1 MRLKLHNLF
10 CFILGLEHY
19 KSYLESEL
27 KNFFQEHWHCS
38 RCSQN
43 LASVKQALTHLAV
56 NHKLA
61 QEYFDEVGCVLSV
74 TFRKKYLS
82 NFNVDFILSLSKNRV
97 PMASFQN
104 ELT

>member
-1 MRLKLHNLF
+1 MLDNYGNLLPLKFHNLI

-38 RCSQN
+38 RCSQD
-43 LASVKQALTHLAV
+43 LASVKQALVHLAV

-61 QEYFDEVGCVLSV
+61 QEYYDQVCCVLSV
-74 TFRKKYLS
+74 TFRKQHVLFLS
-82 NFNVDFILSLSKNRV
+82 ADSH
-97 PMASFQN
+97 
-104 ELT
+104 